1 MNTSLLIE
9 QLTMAIIASAVVVP
23 TVQRIKGWFPSAKAV
38 GVLSAVLAFAIGS
51 VMALYYAN
59 YDLYAS
65 LWVGFYSLIGA
76 EGIYMLLADKLT
88 TFNTKKGLDLVREF
102 EDIEGEG

>member
-9 QLTMAIIASAVVVP
+9 QLTMAIIASAVIVP
-23 TVQRIKGWFPSAKAV
+23 TVQRIKGWFPSAKV
-38 GVLSAVLAFAIGS
+38 VDILSAVLSFGLGSLMAF
-51 VMALYYAN
+51 YYAG

-65 LWVGFYSLIGA
+65 IWVGFYSLIGA
-76 EGIYMLLADKLT
+76 EAIYMLLADKLT
-88 TFNTKKGLDLVREF
+88 TFTAKKGLALVKEF